1 MAVPASFQGMSS
13 SVLPSQEREVLIA
26 KQAAMSQH
34 GQEARLALNR
44 LPPSVVDSIMAHYRE
59 PDSETL
65 NALAEAIAV
74 REQVIE
80 SVEHGQNLDI
90 AWLSGE
96 RPRSMSES
104 ELGNSDGWNDGPSV

>member
-26 KQAAMSQH
+26 KQAAMSRH
-34 GQEARLALNR
+34 GHEARLALDR

-59 PDSETL
+59 PDQDTM

-80 SVEHGQNLDI
+80 SVENGQNLDI

-96 RPRSMSES
+96 RPRSINETGLS
-104 ELGNSDGWNDGPSV
+104 GSDSWNDGPSV